1 MKIDGQKR
9 HTREV
14 MGDDPW
20 SDHVSLLVYNL
31 HADKVKDQHIF
42 LLDNKLKSILYISSH
57 DFTIL
62 QFIYCVKLLI
72 NKLSSSSYRYRFE

>member
-42 LLDNKLKSILYISSH
+42 LLDNKLKRIFYIFSH
-57 DFTIL
+57 DFS
-62 QFIYCVKLLI
+62 IYNLFTV
-72 NKLSSSSYRYRFE
+72 